1 MDEMM
6 DKFLLDELVKSRG
19 LVRGCTS
26 PRNRPKILFYRGA
39 VLLVAND
46 TERLMTGSTAHP
58 PAF

>member
-1 MDEMM
+1 M